1 MKKRLLSLLLAVCMV
16 AALFSGLTVN
26 ASAGL
31 IDDAVSKAAKSAL
44 DKYFDK
50 ELLDELD
57 LKNLDVSAILSAA
70 ATTETSGDF
79 GAEGDNLHW
88 SVEDGVL
95 TITGSGAMEDF
106 DFTTGVLPP
115 WWNLKNVVSI
125 NLALI
130 KTTGIQR
137 VEIADTVTDIGEFA
151 FFALPELT
159 AVQLPAGLTE
169 LPRYALAACN
179 NLAFPAL
186 PETLT
191 AIGDY
196 AMAACDAFQTLALTD
211 SVQTLGSHAFAGCD
225 GLKRVTVPE
234 TVQALGSY
242 AFASCDALTKATL
255 PATVTAVP
263 AGCFSNCESLLS
275 VTCNGTVTA
284 IGERAVY
291 GCKLLTEAPI
301 PATVTAIGDYA
312 FSNCKALLRVT
323 LPEGLQTLGT
333 GAFSSCE
340 LLTSIALPDAITVVP
355 EDCFSACGLTDVTLA
370 PATTEI
376 GAGAFSLC
384 ILLERIDLPGTLTA
398 IGEQAFSGCSKL
410 AELTLPAGLQTIGG
424 SAFLGC
430 EALTALDV
438 PGSVTSIGERA
449 FSGCTALTEL
459 SLRAGA
465 ETQTIGSSAFAL
477 CTALTDAY
485 CYGDAPAVTAAD
497 ETGASFVKRVILI
510 HYPQDNDTWVVADGL
525 WNGYNA
531 EAWNLCLHDKDGC
544 TLTKGETVAPTC
556 TEQGYTVYTCDN
568 CGEVLHRDVT
578 DTVPH
583 TPVDVV
589 VPPTCTGMGYTESR
603 CAVCGTLLGVVE
615 GSGTAPAGHEYEL
628 TETIT
633 APTCTEDGQGTYTC
647 AVCGTTKTDVIP
659 AAGHA
664 PEAVVVAPTCTE
676 TGYTKHVCKNCGA
689 EVGDRTDATA
699 ALGHA
704 WDGGVTVRQPTSTS
718 EGCVLYTC
726 TRCGETR
733 TEALPTTACTGGPS
747 CPGYGF
753 TDMPAPDWWSHKG
766 LDYCLKNGIMNGMG
780 NGTVNPTGTTTRAQL
795 VTMLYRMAGEPAG
808 QIIGGGY
815 MEYSKL
821 RSPFTDTPRDQYYFN
836 AVMWAYYNGVVDGVG
851 ENRFDPDSPI
861 TREQLATIFLR
872 YTNVYGGGAAGSAS
886 LSRFPDAGKVS
897 SWALEAMQWAVANG
911 IINGVA
917 EDGVDYLRPQGD
929 AKRDQV
935 ATIIMRYE
943 RNILQK

>member
-31 IDDAVSKAAKSAL
+31 IEDAVSKAAKSAL

-57 LKNLDVSAILSAA
+57 LENLDVSAILTAA

-79 GAEGDNLHW
+79 GTEGDNLHW

-106 DFTTGVLPP
+106 DFTKGELPP

-125 NLALI
+125 DLALI

-159 AVQLPAGLTE
+159 AMQLPAGLTE

-179 NLAFPAL
+179 KLAFPAL

-211 SVQTLGSHAFAGCD
+211 SVQPRDSHAFAGCD
-225 GLKRVTVPE
+225 GLTGAVVPE
-234 TVQALGSY
+234 PVKALGSY

-263 AGCFSNCESLLS
+263 AGCFSNCAALRS

-284 IGERAVY
+284 IGERAFY

-531 EAWNLCLHDKDGC
+531 EAWNLCRHDKDGC

-568 CGEVLHRDVT
+568 CGEVLHRDET
-578 DTVPH
+578 EMIPH
-583 TPVDVV
+583 TRVEQPAVAA
-589 VPPTCTGMGYTESR
+589 TCTTPGKTAGSVCSVCDEVLQQQEAVPALGHNHVVTER
-603 CAVCGTLLGVVE
+603 VE
-615 GSGTAPAGHEYEL
+615 PTTTTAGHV
-628 TETIT
+628 
-633 APTCTEDGQGTYTC
+633 TYTC
-647 AVCGTTKTDVIP
+647 SRCNDTYTDPLP
-659 AAGHA
+659 A
-664 PEAVVVAPTCTE
+664 
-676 TGYTKHVCKNCGA
+676 
-689 EVGDRTDATA
+689 
-699 ALGHA
+699 
-704 WDGGVTVRQPTSTS
+704 
-718 EGCVLYTC
+718 
-726 TRCGETR
+726 
-733 TEALPTTACTGGPS
+733 TACTGGPA
-747 CPGYGF
+747 CPGHGF
-753 TDMPAPDWWSHKG
+753 TDMPAPDWWSHEG
-766 LDYCLKNGIMNGMG
+766 LDYCLKNSIMNGMG
-780 NGTVNPTGTTTRAQL
+780 GGRVNPTGTTTRAQL
-795 VTMLYRMAGEPAG
+795 VTMLYRMTDVDTDYSLYYVPFYDVEPG
-808 QIIGGGY
+808 
-815 MEYSKL
+815 
-821 RSPFTDTPRDQYYFN
+821 
-836 AVMWAYYNGVVDGVG
+836 AYYYAAVAWAADQHIVDGVG
-851 ENRFDPDSPI
+851 GNRFDPDSPI

-872 YTNVYGGGAAGSAS
+872 YTNVYGGGATGSAS
-886 LSRFPDAGKVS
+886 LIRFPDAGKVS
-897 SWALEAMQWAVANG
+897 AWALEAMQWAVANG
-911 IINGVA
+911 IITGSA
-917 EDGVDYLRPQGD
+917 EDGVDYLRPQGE

>member
-31 IDDAVSKAAKSAL
+31 IDDAVSKATKSAL
-44 DKYFDK
+44 DKYFDT

-57 LKNLDVSAILSAA
+57 LKNLDVSAILTAA

-125 NLALI
+125 DLALI

-159 AVQLPAGLTE
+159 AMQLPAGLTE

-225 GLKRVTVPE
+225 GLTGAVVPE
-234 TVQALGSY
+234 TVKALGSY

-263 AGCFSNCESLLS
+263 AGCFSNCAALRS

-284 IGERAVY
+284 IGERAFY

-384 ILLERIDLPGTLTA
+384 TLLERIDLPGTLTA

-424 SAFLGC
+424 SAF
-430 EALTALDV
+430 
-438 PGSVTSIGERA
+438 
-449 FSGCTALTEL
+449 
-459 SLRAGA
+459 
-465 ETQTIGSSAFAL
+465 AL

-510 HYPQDNDTWVVADGL
+510 HYPKDNETWVVADGL

-531 EAWNLCLHDKDGC
+531 EAWNLCRHDKDGC

-589 VPPTCTGMGYTESR
+589 VPPTCTGMGYTERR

-676 TGYTKHVCKNCGA
+676 TGYTKYVCKTCGA
-689 EVGDRTDATA
+689 EIGDRTDATA

-733 TEALPTTACTGGPS
+733 TEALPATACTGGPS

-753 TDMPAPDWWSHKG
+753 TDMPAPDWWSHEG

-795 VTMLYRMAGEPAG
+795 VTMLYRMTDVDTDYSLYYVPFYDVEPG
-808 QIIGGGY
+808 
-815 MEYSKL
+815 
-821 RSPFTDTPRDQYYFN
+821 
-836 AVMWAYYNGVVDGVG
+836 AYYYAAVAWAADQHIVDGVG
-851 ENRFDPDSPI
+851 ENRFDPDSTI
-861 TREQLATIFLR
+861 TREQIATIFLR

-929 AKRDQV
+929 AKREQV

>member
-31 IDDAVSKAAKSAL
+31 IDDAVSKATKSAL

-57 LKNLDVSAILSAA
+57 LKNLDVSAILTAA

-125 NLALI
+125 DLALI

-159 AVQLPAGLTE
+159 AMQLPAGLTE

-225 GLKRVTVPE
+225 GLTGAVVPE
-234 TVQALGSY
+234 TVKALGSY

-263 AGCFSNCESLLS
+263 AGCFSNCAALRS

-284 IGERAVY
+284 IGERAFY

-384 ILLERIDLPGTLTA
+384 TLLERIDLPGTLTA

-410 AELTLPAGLQTIGG
+410 AELTLPAGL
-424 SAFLGC
+424 
-430 EALTALDV
+430 
-438 PGSVTSIGERA
+438 
-449 FSGCTALTEL
+449 
-459 SLRAGA
+459 
-465 ETQTIGSSAFAL
+465 QTIGSSAFAL

-510 HYPQDNDTWVVADGL
+510 HYPKDNETWVVADGL

-531 EAWNLCLHDKDGC
+531 EAWNLCRHDKDGC

-589 VPPTCTGMGYTESR
+589 VPPTCTGMGYTERR

-676 TGYTKHVCKNCGA
+676 TGYTKHVCKTCGA
-689 EVGDRTDATA
+689 EIGDRTDATA

-753 TDMPAPDWWSHKG
+753 TDMPAPDWWSHEG

-795 VTMLYRMAGEPAG
+795 VTMLYRMTDVDTDYSLYYVPFYDVEPG
-808 QIIGGGY
+808 
-815 MEYSKL
+815 
-821 RSPFTDTPRDQYYFN
+821 
-836 AVMWAYYNGVVDGVG
+836 AYYYAAVAWAADQHIVDGVG
-851 ENRFDPDSPI
+851 GNRFDPDSPI

-886 LSRFPDAGKVS
+886 LSRFPDADKVS

-911 IINGVA
+911 IITGSA

-929 AKRDQV
+929 AKREQV
-935 ATIIMRYE
+935 ATIIMRYD

>member
-31 IDDAVSKAAKSAL
+31 IDDAVSKAKSAL
-44 DKYFDK
+44 DKYFDT

-57 LKNLDVSAILSAA
+57 LENLDVSAILTAA

-159 AVQLPAGLTE
+159 EVQLPAGLTA

-225 GLKRVTVPE
+225 GLTGAVVPE
-234 TVQALGSY
+234 TVKALGSY

-263 AGCFSNCESLLS
+263 AGCFSNCAALRS
-275 VTCNGTVTA
+275 VTYNGTVTA
-284 IGERAVY
+284 IGERAFY

-449 FSGCTALTEL
+449 FSGCTALTEV

-465 ETQTIGSSAFAL
+465 EAQTIGSSAFAL

-525 WNGYNA
+525 WEGYNA
-531 EAWNLCLHDKDGC
+531 EPWNLCRHKN
-544 TLTKGETVAPTC
+544 LTKGETVAPTC
-556 TEQGYTVYTCDN
+556 TTKGYTIYTCDQ
-568 CGEVLHRDVT
+568 CGEVQHLDETEMIPHTRVEQPAVAAT
-578 DTVPH
+578 CTTPGKTAGSVCSVCGAVLQQQKEIPATGH
-583 TPVDVV
+583 TPVEQPAVAA
-589 VPPTCTGMGYTESR
+589 TCTTPGKTAGSYCSVCDEVLQQQKEIPATGHTRVEQPAVAATCTTPGKTAGSVCSVCDEVLQQQEAVPALGHNHVVTER
-603 CAVCGTLLGVVE
+603 VE
-615 GSGTAPAGHEYEL
+615 PTTTTAGHV
-628 TETIT
+628 
-633 APTCTEDGQGTYTC
+633 TYTC
-647 AVCGTTKTDVIP
+647 SRCNDTYTDP
-659 AAGHA
+659 
-664 PEAVVVAPTCTE
+664 
-676 TGYTKHVCKNCGA
+676 
-689 EVGDRTDATA
+689 
-699 ALGHA
+699 
-704 WDGGVTVRQPTSTS
+704 
-718 EGCVLYTC
+718 
-726 TRCGETR
+726 
-733 TEALPTTACTGGPS
+733 LPTTACTGGPS

-753 TDMPAPDWWSHKG
+753 TDMPAPDWWSHEG

-780 NGTVNPTGTTTRAQL
+780 GGRVNPTGTTTRAQL
-795 VTMLYRMAGEPAG
+795 VTMLYRMTDVDTDYSLYYVPFYDVEPG
-808 QIIGGGY
+808 
-815 MEYSKL
+815 
-821 RSPFTDTPRDQYYFN
+821 
-836 AVMWAYYNGVVDGVG
+836 AYYYAAVAWAADQHIVDGVG
-851 ENRFDPDSPI
+851 GNRFDPDSPI
-861 TREQLATIFLR
+861 TREQIATIFLR

-886 LSRFPDAGKVS
+886 LSRFPDADKVS

-911 IINGVA
+911 IITGSA

>member
-31 IDDAVSKAAKSAL
+31 IDAVSKAAKSAL
-44 DKYFDK
+44 DKYFDT

-57 LKNLDVSAILSAA
+57 LENLDVSAILTAA

-106 DFTTGVLPP
+106 DFTTGELPP

-125 NLALI
+125 DLALI

-159 AVQLPAGLTE
+159 AMQLPAGLTE

-225 GLKRVTVPE
+225 GLTGAVVPE
-234 TVQALGSY
+234 TVKALGSY

-255 PATVTAVP
+255 PATVTSVP
-263 AGCFSNCESLLS
+263 AGCFSNCAALRS
-275 VTCNGTVTA
+275 VTYNGTVTA
-284 IGERAVY
+284 IGERAFY

-449 FSGCTALTEL
+449 FSGCTALTEV

-465 ETQTIGSSAFAL
+465 EAQTIGSSAFAL

-525 WNGYNA
+525 WEGYNA
-531 EAWNLCLHDKDGC
+531 EPWNLCRHKN
-544 TLTKGETVAPTC
+544 LTKGETVAPTC
-556 TEQGYTVYTCDN
+556 TTKGYTIYTCDQ
-568 CGEVLHRDVT
+568 CGEVQHLDET
-578 DTVPH
+578 EMIPH
-583 TPVDVV
+583 TRVEQPAVAA
-589 VPPTCTGMGYTESR
+589 TCTTPGKTAGSVCSVCDEVLQQQEAVPALGHNHVVTER
-603 CAVCGTLLGVVE
+603 VE
-615 GSGTAPAGHEYEL
+615 PTTTTAGHV
-628 TETIT
+628 
-633 APTCTEDGQGTYTC
+633 TYTC
-647 AVCGTTKTDVIP
+647 SRCNDTYTDP
-659 AAGHA
+659 
-664 PEAVVVAPTCTE
+664 
-676 TGYTKHVCKNCGA
+676 
-689 EVGDRTDATA
+689 
-699 ALGHA
+699 
-704 WDGGVTVRQPTSTS
+704 
-718 EGCVLYTC
+718 
-726 TRCGETR
+726 
-733 TEALPTTACTGGPS
+733 LPTTACTGGPS

-753 TDMPAPDWWSHKG
+753 TDMPAPDWWSHEG

-795 VTMLYRMAGEPAG
+795 VTMLYRMTDVDTDYSLYYVPFYDVEPG
-808 QIIGGGY
+808 
-815 MEYSKL
+815 
-821 RSPFTDTPRDQYYFN
+821 
-836 AVMWAYYNGVVDGVG
+836 AYYYAAVAWAADQHIVDGVG
-851 ENRFDPDSPI
+851 GNRFDPDSPI

-911 IINGVA
+911 IITGSA

-929 AKRDQV
+929 AKREQV

-943 RNILQK
+943 LNIAQK

>member
-753 TDMPAPDWWSHKG
+753 TDMPSPGFWSHEG
-766 LDYCLKNGIMNGMG
+766 LDYCLARGIMNGMG
-780 NGTVNPTGTTTRAQL
+780 NGTVNPAGTTTRAQL
-795 VTMLYRMAGEPAG
+795 VTMLYRMTDVDTDYSLYYVPFYDVEPG
-808 QIIGGGY
+808 
-815 MEYSKL
+815 
-821 RSPFTDTPRDQYYFN
+821 
-836 AVMWAYYNGVVDGVG
+836 AYYYAAVAWAADQHIVNGVGG
-851 ENRFDPDSPI
+851 NRFDPDSTI

-886 LSRFPDAGKVS
+886 LSSFPDAGKVS